1 MPGESHGQRR
11 LAGYS
16 PLGHKESDATERLT
30 HKLLGSG
37 VMRHSA
43 PAEAEADRSDL
54 MVTPLFVGSW
64 DAHCVVP
71 GGMDEAGRKPWLENP
86 CSGELLAARGK
97 RTPG

>member
-1 MPGESHGQRR
+1 MTNTQAVGLR
-11 LAGYS
+11 
-16 PLGHKESDATERLT
+16 
-30 HKLLGSG
+30 

-43 PAEAEADRSDL
+43 PAEAEADRSD
-54 MVTPLFVGSW
+54 MFVGSW

-71 GGMDEAGRKPWLENP
+71 GGMDETGRKPWLENP